1 MKARLGPKRL
11 SHKEAMAMTQN
22 ALEVVAPAVVGA
34 VLYILYRRG
43 WHKDKLVTLYKEIVN
58 FFMYPQ
64 AFDKY
69 LTDIEIKDF
78 LTERLGI
85 DWNEIEQAVKV
96 EDV

>member
-85 DWNEIEQAVKV
+85 DWGEIMEAVKV

>member
-58 FFMYPQ
+58 FFTYPQ

-85 DWNEIEQAVKV
+85 DWSEIERAVKV